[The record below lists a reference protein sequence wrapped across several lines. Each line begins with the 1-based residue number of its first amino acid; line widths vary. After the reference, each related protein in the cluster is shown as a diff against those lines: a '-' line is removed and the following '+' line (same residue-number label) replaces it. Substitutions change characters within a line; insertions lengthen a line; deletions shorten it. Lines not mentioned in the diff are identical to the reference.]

1 MDRHRPW
8 AAAVAVLFA
17 GACSIP
23 VREPRLHEASAP
35 PPRTEKAPEL
45 KVHMKSGE
53 LLVLTEWTASP
64 GGDRIS
70 GRGRFF
76 DPARASQGE
85 PGWHDVAV
93 ADVALLETNAPESI
107 RSLGLGII
115 ATTTALLGSITGACA
130 ISPKS
135 CFGSCPTFYLEDAR
149 GREPDR
155 PQAEGFSESIARVLE
170 ARDLD
175 ALLVTRPPGSEVAL
189 VMRNE
194 ALETHAVR
202 RVRLVAAPRP
212 EGGRVLA
219 GPGDRLFAAGPLV
232 PPLEC
237 RAPEGDCGPALAAL
251 DGADRA
257 SETDGRDLAAREIV
271 ELRFPPA
278 SGTLGVA
285 IAARHTLLSTFL
297 FYQTMAYT
305 GRRSGTVLAAMERGG
320 PEAGRRAL
328 GMARAL
334 GGIEVEV
341 REGGGAWR
349 PAGTFDEAGPI
360 AGDLRV
366 VPFEAG
372 GSGPIGVRLRLARG
386 HFRIDAVALARL
398 GGEIAPV
405 RVEPLAVERG
415 RSRDERALALLRDGE
430 RHLVTRAGDA
440 YRLRF
445 RLPEGGA
452 PFELFL
458 ESEGFYYEWMRE
470 EWLAEEDVGLAA
482 LAVLDPREALRR
494 LAPLYKEREGG
505 LERSFW
511 KSRFRS
517 RRSP

>member
-1 MDRHRPW
+1 MERHRLW
-8 AAAVAVLFA
+8 AGAVLA
-17 GACSIP
+17 LLTGACAIP
-23 VREPRLHEASAP
+23 LREPRLHEPSAP
-35 PPRTEKAPEL
+35 PPRTDKTPEL

-53 LLVLTEWTASP
+53 LLVLSEWTASP
-64 GGDRIS
+64 SGDRIS
-70 GRGRFF
+70 GQGQAFTSAREKRG
-76 DPARASQGE
+76 A
-85 PGWHDVAV
+85 PGRHDVAV
-93 ADVALLETNAPESI
+93 TDVALLETNAPESV
-107 RSLGLGII
+107 RSVGLGVV
-115 ATTTALLGSITGACA
+115 ATTTFVLGGITGYCA

-175 ALLVTRPPGSEVAL
+175 ALLAVRPPGSEVAL

-232 PPLEC
+232 PPLGC
-237 RAPEGDCGPALAAL
+237 RAPEGDCRAALAAL

-257 SETDGRDLAAREIV
+257 SETDGRDLAAREVV

-297 FYQTMAYT
+297 FYQTMAAT
-305 GRRSGTVLAAMERGG
+305 GRRSGEFLAALERGG

-341 REGGGAWR
+341 REGDGAWR
-349 PAGTFDEAGPI
+349 LAGTFDEAGPI

-366 VPFEAG
+366 LPFEADG
-372 GSGPIGVRLRLARG
+372 TGEIGVRLRLARG
-386 HFRIDAVALARL
+386 HFRVDAVALARL

-405 RVEPLAVERG
+405 RVESFAVERG
-415 RSRDERALALLRDGE
+415 PARDDRALRLLRDGE

-445 RLPEGGA
+445 RLPEGPGS
-452 PFELFL
+452 FELFL

-470 EWLAEEDVGLAA
+470 EWLAEEDEALAA
-482 LAVLDPREALRR
+482 LAVLDPGEALRR
-494 LAPLYKEREGG
+494 LAPLYREKEGG
-505 LERSFW
+505 LEQAFW
-511 KSRFRS
+511 ASRFR
-517 RRSP
+517 